1 MKFKLIMA
9 MVHNARTDDI
19 THAARTNGATGC
31 TVITNARGE
40 GLKPATTFL
49 GLTLEGQCDI
59 VLLLVEAH
67 LSRHILEAIG
77 RAGKFDGLGQQRL
90 GADDLHALSATTG
103 GSLDEQR
110 EADLFRSLSEARRV
124 VLLAGGRRE

>member
-9 MVHNARTDDI
+9 MVHDARTDDI

-40 GLKPATTFL
+40 GLQPATTFL

-77 RAGKFDGLGQQRL
+77 RAGKFDGEP
-90 GADDLHALSATTG
+90 GAGVAFQIDIEDAIGLHSQIEKIQHEIE
-103 GSLDEQR
+103 DE
-110 EADLFRSLSEARRV
+110 L
-124 VLLAGGRRE
+124 